1 MLFVR
6 SQLKMNIEDQQM
18 NLADQIENLF
28 QLEIQLSL
36 DLKSLR
42 KLIKEQRRLR
52 GALEMAR
59 QGHTLLVR
67 FQMH

>member
-1 MLFVR
+1 
-6 SQLKMNIEDQQM
+6 MNIEDQEMM

-36 DLKSLR
+36 DLKSIR
-42 KLIKEQRRLR
+42 QLIKEQRRLR

-59 QGHTLLVR
+59 QGHTMFVS

>member
-1 MLFVR
+1 
-6 SQLKMNIEDQQM
+6 MNIEDQEMM

-28 QLEIQLSL
+28 QLEIQLQF
-36 DLKSLR
+36 DIKSLR
-42 KLIKEQRRLR
+42 QLIKEQRRLR

-59 QGHTLLVR
+59 QSHTLLVS